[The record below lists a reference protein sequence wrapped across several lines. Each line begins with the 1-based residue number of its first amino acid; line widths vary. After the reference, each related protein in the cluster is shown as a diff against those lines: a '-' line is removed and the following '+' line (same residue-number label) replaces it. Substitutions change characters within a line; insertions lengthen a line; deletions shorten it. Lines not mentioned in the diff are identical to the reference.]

1 MWPEGEVEEYEVFVN
16 SSVVVEDKV
25 KVSISV
31 RNNGVVQ
38 RLLVCLGY
46 VH

>member
-16 SSVVVEDKV
+16 SSVGVEVKV

-31 RNNGVVQ
+31 
-38 RLLVCLGY
+38 
-46 VH
+46 